1 LKQKSVRDAFFWYQL
16 RKIPKWFRL
25 IMLTTKRSAMV
36 HSEISKAWAAN
47 TALNNE
53 LLAHLSPAMLEA
65 VTPGGGYS
73 VAQHLA
79 HMTECIKSWGME
91 LETGGLKDLPD
102 LYSNY
107 EPSTGMFD
115 AETNFERI
123 QSVMTQTR
131 DAALQ
136 TAELATGTG
145 NLPHGSVGGFLIH
158 MLVHEAHHRGQI
170 LIALKAA
177 GHTLPNEEAMWL
189 PWRS

>member
-1 LKQKSVRDAFFWYQL
+1 MS
-16 RKIPKWFRL
+16 
-25 IMLTTKRSAMV
+25 TTKRSIMI

-47 TALNNE
+47 NAVNNE
-53 LLAHLSPAMLEA
+53 LLASLSTAMLEA

-91 LETGGLKDLPD
+91 LEASRLKDLPD

-115 AETNFERI
+115 AETNLDLI
-123 QSVMTQTR
+123 KSVMLQTR
-131 DAALQ
+131 DATLQ
-136 TAELATGTG
+136 TAELVTSTG
-145 NLPHGSVGGFLIH
+145 NLPHESAGAFLIH

-170 LIALKAA
+170 LIALKTA
-177 GHTLPNEEAMWL
+177 GHKLPDEEGMWL

>member
-1 LKQKSVRDAFFWYQL
+1 M
-16 RKIPKWFRL
+16 IH
-25 IMLTTKRSAMV
+25 I
-36 HSEISKAWAAN
+36 EISKAWAAN
-47 TALNNE
+47 NAVNNE
-53 LLAHLSPAMLEA
+53 LLASLTPTMLEA
-65 VTPGGGYS
+65 ITPGGGYS

-91 LETGGLKDLPD
+91 LEASGLKDLPD

-107 EPSTGMFD
+107 DPSTGMFD
-115 AETNFERI
+115 AETNLERI
-123 QSVMTQTR
+123 KSVMTQTR

-145 NLPHGSVGGFLIH
+145 NLPHDSAGAFLLH

-170 LIALKAA
+170 LIALKTA
-177 GHTLPNEEAMWL
+177 GHKLPDEEAMWL

>member
-1 LKQKSVRDAFFWYQL
+1 M
-16 RKIPKWFRL
+16 I
-25 IMLTTKRSAMV
+25 

-47 TALNNE
+47 NAVNHE
-53 LLAHLSPAMLEA
+53 LLAHLSASRLEV

-91 LETGGLKDLPD
+91 LEASGLKDLPD

-107 EPSTGMFD
+107 DPSTGMFD
-115 AETNFERI
+115 AETNLERI
-123 QSVMTQTR
+123 KSVMAQTR
-131 DAALQ
+131 DATLETVQ
-136 TAELATGTG
+136 RATSTG
-145 NLPHGSVGGFLIH
+145 KLPHESVAGFLLH

-170 LIALKAA
+170 LIALKTA
-177 GHTLPNEEAMWL
+177 GHKLPDEEAMWL